1 MSVQWLNLKHKL
13 KQKINILTLALFNST
28 YTLLIKYQW
37 TIQMKNNN
45 SEPMQSSFLK
55 MKQLKN
61 SQHQNTVKSP
71 ILTASSQNKNKLSK
85 NPPSVQS
92 RVVVKEKFEIIK

>member
-1 MSVQWLNLKHKL
+1 
-13 KQKINILTLALFNST
+13 
-28 YTLLIKYQW
+28 
-37 TIQMKNNN
+37 
-45 SEPMQSSFLK
+45 MQSSFLK